1 MIEMLF
7 TPITFKNLTLK
18 NRVVM
23 PPMCMYSAADDG
35 MVTDWHVTHYA
46 TRAVGQVGLIII
58 EATGVEPRGRI
69 SNRDLG
75 IWDDA
80 HIPGFKRVVEQVH
93 AQGSK
98 IGIQLAHAG
107 RKSEVVNSTPVAPS
121 ALTFNEEYSLPTAL
135 TVQEIQEIVK
145 KFAQGAKRAVAAG
158 FDILEIHA
166 AHGYLINEF
175 LSPLTNTRTDEYG
188 GSLEN
193 RVRFLQE
200 VLLAVKEVVPKEM
213 PLIVRVSADDYHPEG
228 NTPEIVAAMLNLV
241 KHHGIDIVNVSSGA
255 VIPVMPRAY
264 PGYQVAMAI
273 KVKEET
279 GLPVLAGGL
288 ITEPAQ
294 VLQLLKAG
302 IDLVYTGR
310 ELLRN
315 PYWPLRAAH
324 ELQQELEWP
333 SAYLRGKW

>member
-1 MIEMLF
+1 MIF
-7 TPITFKNLTLK
+7 TPISFKSVTLK
-18 NRVVM
+18 NRIVM

-46 TRAVGQVGLIII
+46 TRAVGQVGLIIV

-69 SNRDLG
+69 SNQDLG

-80 HIPGFKRVVEQVH
+80 HIPGLKRVVEQVH
-93 AQGSK
+93 AQGGK

-121 ALTFNEEYSLPTAL
+121 AIAFNEEYSLPTAL
-135 TVQEIQEIVK
+135 TVQEIQKVIQRFV
-145 KFAQGAKRAVAAG
+145 QGAKRAVAAG
-158 FDILEIHA
+158 FDMIEIHA

-175 LSPLTNTRTDEYG
+175 LSPLTNIRTDEYG

-200 VLLAVKEVVPKEM
+200 VLIAIKNVIPTEM
-213 PLIVRVSADDYHPEG
+213 PVSVRVSADDYHPEG

-241 KHHGIDIVNVSSGA
+241 KHHGIDVVNVSSGA

-264 PGYQVAMAI
+264 PGYQVAMALVI
-273 KVKEET
+273 KEKT
-279 GLPVLAGGL
+279 QLPVLAGGL

-294 VLQLLKAG
+294 ALQLIKAG

-315 PYWPLRAAH
+315 PYFPLQAAH
-324 ELQQELEWP
+324 LLQQEVEWP
-333 SAYLRGKW
+333 KAYVRSKW